1 MASQTEEKTIV
12 APGLDLLFSF
22 MHKYGL
28 LLLLFGV
35 LGFFAYVQF
44 NVTTFIPGSA
54 WHVPATA
61 APAAEEKK

>member
-1 MASQTEEKTIV
+1 MASETEKTVV
-12 APGLDLLFSF
+12 APGLDLFFGFLQ
-22 MHKYGL
+22 KYGL
-28 LLLLFGV
+28 ILLLFGV

-54 WHVPATA
+54 WHVPAA